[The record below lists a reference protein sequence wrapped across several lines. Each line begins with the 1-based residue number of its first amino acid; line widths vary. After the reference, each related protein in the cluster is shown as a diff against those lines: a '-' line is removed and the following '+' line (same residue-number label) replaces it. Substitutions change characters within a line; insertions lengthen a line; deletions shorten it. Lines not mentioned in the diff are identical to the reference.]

1 MKKLVVTILMV
12 ALSFTVF
19 SIEIETVKDIYVS
32 LIRTYNGEE
41 GEVIEEEFQDFMNE
55 LYNLG
60 LYRFYR
66 TQMIGSAE
74 YIDRP
79 TNIQTY
85 LSQIFSNLEPKF
97 ETIEEKLAFIG
108 FLAYLQS
115 DLSGDAITQETIR
128 SLPAYFTTVQNYKKE
143 LENDALTYFGNVIIF
158 SLGIV
163 NEAPYTAIQRFP
175 SNAKIDDLSFYIYLG
190 EPDET
195 IDQII
200 SENKESIENG
210 IRQLAESGLSGR
222 QLQIAI
228 DQLSYNYVS
237 PLLKEVDDQI
247 KQLTQ
252 IFVTLGKGETHLEF
266 IRFFVYGGVILISFI
281 FFKKYL
287 WVSVLGVY
295 LCEFFYVL
303 FFYNPIKDIVSSFA
317 YGSFIIPF
325 VFIFWFVM
333 LCRSFGKKVKP
344 IMKALNVSIFFLALF
359 LFVLPM
365 YNSQDLL
372 MQENQ
377 DFHDSIF
384 ETQLL
389 NDVALYSHS
398 PLNRASEQLVSLLGN
413 EYTKINT
420 FYRSSFA
427 DFLKGLTNSNIVSQ
441 IQADKQSVKVQT
453 NREGLKINNVERYRG
468 LPANFSKE
476 INKMVTYSKT
486 LQKRIKK
493 ELNHLENRIQNVIKY
508 SDSKFEEDV
517 RKTVTSALKKTD
529 LTDPLMSQIASFYT
543 LEKADKIKLK
553 PFNSSFGTK
562 IVTLFFLAFSMFLI
576 FEINIMKY
584 TSVALMYISSFLSFV
599 KPHKLEVIS
608 QSGYPTLIS
617 KNFSINYIFGVL
629 MLIITTI
636 ALFTH
641 LLHKK
646 ENHSQLEEHTQITNL
661 SQ

>member
-1 MKKLVVTILMV
+1 MKKLVVTFLMV

-32 LIRTYNGEE
+32 LIKAYNGEE
-41 GEVIEEEFQDFMNE
+41 GEVIEEEFQGFLNE

-79 TNIQTY
+79 TNVQTY

-97 ETIEEKLAFIG
+97 ENIEEKLAFIG
-108 FLAYLQS
+108 FLAYVQS

-143 LENDALTYFGNVIIF
+143 LENDALTYFGNVIIY

-163 NEAPYTAIQRFP
+163 DEAPYSDIQRFP
-175 SNAKIDDLSFYIYLG
+175 SNAKIDDLSFYTYLG

-195 IDQII
+195 IDKII

-210 IRQLAESGLSGR
+210 IRKLSESNLSGR

-237 PLLKEVDDQI
+237 PVLKEVDNQI
-247 KQLTQ
+247 KQVVQ
-252 IFVTLGKGETHLEF
+252 IFVTLGKRKTHLEF
-266 IRFFVYGGVILISFI
+266 IRFIAYGGVILISFI

-287 WVSVLGVY
+287 WVSALGVF
-295 LCEFFYVL
+295 LCEFLYVL
-303 FFYNPIKDIVSSFA
+303 FFYDPIKDVVSSFA

-325 VFIFWFVM
+325 VFIFLFVM
-333 LCRSFGKKVKP
+333 VCRSFGKKVRP
-344 IMKALNVSIFFLALF
+344 TLKALNIPLFFLVLLLF
-359 LFVLPM
+359 LLPL
-365 YNSQDLL
+365 YNSHDLL

-377 DFHDSIF
+377 DFHNSIF
-384 ETQLL
+384 EAQLL

-398 PLNRASEQLVSLLGN
+398 PLNKSAEQLVSFLGN

-427 DFLKGLTNSNIVSQ
+427 DFLRGLTNFNIVTQ
-441 IQADKQSVKVQT
+441 IQADKQSVKVQP
-453 NREGLKINNVERYRG
+453 NREGLKINNIEKYRG
-468 LPANFSKE
+468 IPANFSKE
-476 INKMVTYSKT
+476 INKMVNSSKN
-486 LQKRIKK
+486 LQKRISK
-493 ELNHLENRIQNVIKY
+493 ELNHLENKIQNVIKY
-508 SDSKFEEDV
+508 SDSKFEEDI
-517 RKTVTSALKKTD
+517 KKSVTSALKKTD
-529 LTDPLMSQIASFYT
+529 LTEPLMAQIATFYN
-543 LEKADKIKLK
+543 LDKVDKIKLT

-576 FEINIMKY
+576 FDINIMKY

-608 QSGYPTLIS
+608 QSGYPTLMTQ
-617 KNFSINYIFGVL
+617 NFSINYFFGIL

-646 ENHSQLEEHTQITNL
+646 ENHVQVEENFETINYH
-661 SQ
+661 